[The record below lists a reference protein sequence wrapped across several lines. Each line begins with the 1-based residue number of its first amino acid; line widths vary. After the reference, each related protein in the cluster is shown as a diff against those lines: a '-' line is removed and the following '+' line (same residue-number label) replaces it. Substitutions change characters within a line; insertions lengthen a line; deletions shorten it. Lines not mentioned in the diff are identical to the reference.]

1 MTRGRFSTFSPK
13 ALSFLRALKRNN
25 DREWFRARKDQYELL
40 LRAPMIGLIERLARD
55 FRTFAPDLVANPKTS
70 LYRIYRDTRF
80 SENKTPLKTPY
91 HGGLSLPGPGQTSGR
106 WPVPRGRA
114 RLGMGRRR
122 NVRARDIADSGRAR
136 AHRGPFPQ
144 AARYCRI
151 ARLQARRR
159 AAFRRAAPT
168 SATWLSQRSP
178 SPRISQVSAVP
189 GGQGISGGVRDEP
202 SLLSGRLER
211 LSAGRSAR
219 QVPERA
225 THRPAITPSRRKPR
239 IRGHNLA

>member
-40 LRAPMIGLIERLARD
+40 LRAPMIALIERLAGD

-80 SENKTPLKTPY
+80 SENKTPLKTHIAAVFPCR
-91 HGGLSLPGPGQTSGR
+91 GLAKHQGAGLYLEVAPG
-106 WPVPRGRA
+106 WVW
-114 RLGMGRRR
+114 GRRR

-151 ARLQARRR
+151 ARLQARHR

-178 SPRISQVSAVP
+178 SRRISQVSAVP